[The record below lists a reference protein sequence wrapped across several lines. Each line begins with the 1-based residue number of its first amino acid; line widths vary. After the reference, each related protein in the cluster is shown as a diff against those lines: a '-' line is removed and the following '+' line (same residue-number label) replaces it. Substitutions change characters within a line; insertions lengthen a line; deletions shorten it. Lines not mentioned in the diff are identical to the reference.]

1 MLLCRFNLKLTKS
14 GMRLLQQVRQD
25 RLALRRIPVYLEL
38 ALLVVGI
45 DMLQAVLD
53 LAEFLGG
60 GVVAEVVPLLEGVL
74 QIGDAVVEGLQILG
88 YMVHLCGVVVVIVEM
103 FGHPCQRSLGE
114 TLDSNSELSIS
125 QVRDCQPIKILIQ

>member
-1 MLLCRFNLKLTKS
+1 
-14 GMRLLQQVRQD
+14 
-25 RLALRRIPVYLEL
+25 
-38 ALLVVGI
+38 
-45 DMLQAVLD
+45 
-53 LAEFLGG
+53 
-60 GVVAEVVPLLEGVL
+60 
-74 QIGDAVVEGLQILG
+74 VVEGLQILG